1 MLETITL
8 DDFKN
13 LFEKVFFSEESKR
26 IDLQLTS
33 EAHKEEQEE
42 FRASNQEHDIF
53 KNLKRVQVQGSIVDF
68 KKQSG
73 MHPDTYKAD
82 YAKFLKTRLN

>member
-42 FRASNQEHDIF
+42 FRASN
-53 KNLKRVQVQGSIVDF
+53 
-68 KKQSG
+68 
-73 MHPDTYKAD
+73 
-82 YAKFLKTRLN
+82 

>member
-1 MLETITL
+1 MLENITIE
-8 DDFKN
+8 DFKGM
-13 LFEKVFFSEESKR
+13 FEKVFFSQESKR

-33 EAHKEEQEE
+33 EAHKDEQEQY
-42 FRASNQEHDIF
+42 RVSNLEHDIF
-53 KNLKRVQVQGSIVDF
+53 NNLKRVQVQGSILDF